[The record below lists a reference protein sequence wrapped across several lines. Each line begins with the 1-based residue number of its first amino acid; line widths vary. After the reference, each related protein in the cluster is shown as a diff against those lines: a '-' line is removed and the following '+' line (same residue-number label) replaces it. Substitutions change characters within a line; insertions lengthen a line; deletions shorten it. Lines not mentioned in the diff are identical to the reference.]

1 MLTDL
6 VLAVSSSTRIG
17 VNNFL
22 GLLNITRELVYGLNL
37 DAGSQVAAL
46 TFSDQPYIQFQL
58 NTFTTQLGVLN
69 GLSMAYR
76 SVAINT
82 STVYCCRNCVPRA
95 GSGVVRIDPLRFL
108 AGSRKRRLNQALP
121 VLSLSPDFFEC
132 VCCAV
137 RATFCVVILCYS
149 CVLDVM
155 GLPDGRKSLKIGLA
169 VLIQYRRVT
178 DRHPASQPRCRSI

>member
-82 STVYCCRNCVPRA
+82 A
-95 GSGVVRIDPLRFL
+95 
-108 AGSRKRRLNQALP
+108 
-121 VLSLSPDFFEC
+121 
-132 VCCAV
+132 AV
-137 RATFCVVILCYS
+137 
-149 CVLDVM
+149 
-155 GLPDGRKSLKIGLA
+155 
-169 VLIQYRRVT
+169 
-178 DRHPASQPRCRSI
+178 